1 MVNIT
6 RHSDCCI
13 VCFSKQDIY
22 AVSRGL
28 ERLGKDCAV
37 IYGSLPPG
45 TKLAMAERFND
56 PRHSCKIMVATDA
69 IGMGLNLNIRRII
82 FYSLNKIHLLEDGNR
97 EMKVISVSQ
106 ALQIAGRAG
115 KSLFLHNV
123 DTYIGPESFMEWF
136 CFAGRFGTQWET
148 GYVTC
153 FSQEDIATM
162 HGVLF

>member
-1 MVNIT
+1 MIQEDDALESLTNVQAG
-6 RHSDCCI
+6 DCI

-28 ERLGKDCAV
+28 EHIGKECAV

-56 PRHSCKIMVATDA
+56 PKHSCKIMVATDA

-82 FYSLNKIHLLEDGNR
+82 FYSLNKVHLLEDGNK
-97 EMKVISVSQ
+97 EMKLISVSQ

-115 KSLFLHNV
+115 KL
-123 DTYIGPESFMEWF
+123 YIS
-136 CFAGRFGTQWET
+136 T
-148 GYVTC
+148 
-153 FSQEDIATM
+153 
-162 HGVLF
+162 